1 MPILESLAF
10 TGSNTAA
17 AFVTATGVG
26 TDTGTIRNFSPG
38 TRASILQTWGQAISP
53 AEYQILGPELHDV
66 QSGSLRGQFRGIGGT
81 TGLTLSGSAGII
93 SSVSDFLLPYEFEQ
107 PVNAQ
112 QNLTIKVKGNTAP
125 APTGTV
131 DVALGVGALVY
142 YDNVPGLGMRLTSP
156 EDVKSKL
163 VNLLG
168 ATVLTASGLQYST
181 TSTALNA
188 GGGFP
193 SFRNNTDY
201 AILGYTTDIDCL
213 SVNIKGSAT
222 SNIHVGGPGLS
233 WNPGLTKNL
242 FVTLSRIYGR
252 PLIPVFNSADAAS
265 TFLEIANST
274 GGAIQ
279 PQISLNLAQLGSAA
293 NA

>member
-10 TGSNTAA
+10 TGSNSAA

-26 TDTGTIRNFSPG
+26 TDTGTIRNYSAG
-38 TRASILQTWGQAISP
+38 TRGSIIQVWGQAISP
-53 AEYQILGPELHDV
+53 AEYQVFSPEMHDV
-66 QSGSLRGQFRGIGGT
+66 QSGSLRGQFRGVGGT
-81 TGLTLSGSAGII
+81 TGLTLSGAAGALGT
-93 SSVSDFLLPYEFEQ
+93 VSQFLLPYEFEQ

-112 QNLTIKVKGNTAP
+112 QSLTVKVKGNIAP
-125 APTGTV
+125 APVSPV
-131 DVALGVGALVY
+131 DVALGIGMLIY
-142 YDNVPGLGMRLTSP
+142 YDSVPGLGMRLTTP

-163 VNLLG
+163 VNLVG
-168 ATVLTASGLQYST
+168 ATVLSASGLQYTT
-181 TSTALNA
+181 TSVALNA

-213 SVNIKGSAT
+213 SVNFKGSAT
-222 SNIHVGGPGLS
+222 SNIHIGGPGLS
-233 WNPGLTKNL
+233 WNPDLTKNL

-274 GGAIQ
+274 GGAVQ
-279 PQISLNLAQLGSAA
+279 PQVSLNLAQLGSAA